1 MQIDIDNIAWWSC
14 QDRYQDAV
22 NELNDAILV
31 ATERENRSI
40 HIMLRDIRELIT
52 SIGKLTGL
60 DGTKRIG
67 FNGERCGK
75 ARMMP
80 C

>member
-1 MQIDIDNIAWWSC
+1 MQIDIDDIAWWSC
-14 QDRYQDAV
+14 QGRYQDAV

-31 ATERENRSI
+31 ATERENRSM

-52 SIGKLTGL
+52 TIGKLTGL
-60 DGTKRIG
+60 DGTKRISFDG
-67 FNGERCGK
+67 GQCGK